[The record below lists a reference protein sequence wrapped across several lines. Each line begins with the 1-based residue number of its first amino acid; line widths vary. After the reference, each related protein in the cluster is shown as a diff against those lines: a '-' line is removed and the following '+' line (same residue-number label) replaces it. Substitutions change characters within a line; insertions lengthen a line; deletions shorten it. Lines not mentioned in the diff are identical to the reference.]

1 MIPVFER
8 KCKVCGKPFP
18 PGTVATKRYCDPCR
32 EKLAKE
38 REAKR
43 KEERRSEREKA
54 AKENLAAQNGEMT
67 ILRKADMAYCAK
79 CIYRGSFSES
89 YLCNYLMMTCERR
102 GCRAGVGCDK
112 RDFERVEV
120 KDNRNVCE
128 RCGRRYDGTKRSH
141 FCPDCR
147 VEMHRENA
155 RRMLERRKEK
165 RHEQDDT

>member
-18 PGTVATKRYCDPCR
+18 PGTVATKRYCDQCR

-38 REAKR
+38 RESRR
-43 KEERRSEREKA
+43 KEERRSRREKA
-54 AKENLAAQNGEMT
+54 AQEKIAAQIGETT
-67 ILRKADMAYCAK
+67 ILRKDDMAYCRK

-89 YLCNYLMMTCERR
+89 YLCNYLMMTAERR
-102 GCRAGVGCDK
+102 GCRAGVGCNKREFEHVEAQDK
-112 RDFERVEV
+112 
-120 KDNRNVCE
+120 RNVCE
-128 RCGRRYDGTKRSH
+128 RCGKRYEGTKQSR

-155 RRMLERRKEK
+155 RRMVERRKEK
-165 RHEQDDT
+165 HHEQGNT